1 MRFEIKAG
9 GAILILVGLAGL
21 SVVVFALGLF
31 AGYDMARNTAPE
43 APQAA
48 SVYPAPNPPA
58 GSEAAAS
65 NSSPNSDDV
74 AASKPQKVT
83 KLKAAATDSGASL
96 SMDKNAGPVEPPASR
111 TIENAS
117 ASMPPPKIA
126 APETSG
132 EASDED
138 SDSSPPDKVASAPPP
153 VPPSAHRGKPF
164 NIQID
169 AVMDRTGADQMT
181 QRLQKLGY
189 HAFMVPTQMSG
200 QTWWRVR
207 VGPYNSQEEASAAE
221 QELRAKYRDA
231 YAPQ

>member
-58 GSEAAAS
+58 GSDVAT
-65 NSSPNSDDV
+65 NSSDDAV
-74 AASKPQKVT
+74 ASKPQKVA
-83 KLKAAATDSGASL
+83 KVKAPAADSGASL
-96 SMDKNAGPVEPPASR
+96 SMDKSAGPVEPPASR

-126 APETSG
+126 APE
-132 EASDED
+132 ASDES
-138 SDSSPPDKVASAPPP
+138 SDTSPPEKVASAPPP
-153 VPPSAHRGKPF
+153 VPPSAHHGKPF

>member
-1 MRFEIKAG
+1 MRFEIKTG

-48 SVYPAPNPPA
+48 SVYPAPNPPP
-58 GSEAAAS
+58 GSDVAT
-65 NSSPNSDDV
+65 NSSDDAV
-74 AASKPQKVT
+74 ASKPQKVA
-83 KLKAAATDSGASL
+83 KVKASAADSGASL

-126 APETSG
+126 PPETSG
-132 EASDED
+132 DASDEAG
-138 SDSSPPDKVASAPPP
+138 SDTSPPEKVASAPPP
-153 VPPSAHRGKPF
+153 VSPGAHRSKPF

-221 QELRAKYRDA
+221 QELRAKYKDA